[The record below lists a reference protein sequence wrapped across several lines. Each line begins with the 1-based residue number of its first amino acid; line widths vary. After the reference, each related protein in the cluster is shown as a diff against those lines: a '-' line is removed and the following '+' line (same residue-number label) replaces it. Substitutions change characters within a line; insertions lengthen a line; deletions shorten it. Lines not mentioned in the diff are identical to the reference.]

1 MSFQAVA
8 LATFGGAL
16 LATAAVQ
23 PAFSAGTSLAAHRAV
38 YDLSLS
44 AASDRSG
51 VTGVKGRIVYEFDGS
66 HCEGYT
72 TQHRI
77 VIRMDTD
84 EFSRLQ
90 DQQLS
95 TYEEADGSMFRFV
108 SKTYLDGEEDRVV
121 EGTARR
127 AGDDVRV
134 ELKDADTPIT
144 GLGPALFPTGHT
156 LAVLRKITAGETFFE
171 LPIYDG
177 SDEGASAYTTTA
189 IIGKENNAAR
199 YDAGSNRSPQRAW
212 PVSIAYFDETSDQGE
227 GLPIYRIDFTM
238 FEDGITQDLVIDYGD
253 FAMAGKLVD
262 LDLRSAAEPCD
273 DIQGQ

>member
-1 MSFQAVA
+1 MPFVKAPLTV
-8 LATFGGAL
+8 
-16 LATAAVQ
+16 ATAILTVATASL
-23 PAFSAGTSLAAHRAV
+23 PAFAAGAPLAAHRAV

-44 AASDRSG
+44 TASDRSG
-51 VTGVKGRIVYEFDGS
+51 ITGVRGRIVYEFDGS
-66 HCEGYT
+66 SCEGYT

-95 TYEEADGSMFRFV
+95 TYEDGEGAMFRFV
-108 SKTYLDGEEDRVV
+108 SKTYLDGEEDKVL
-121 EGTARR
+121 EGTAKR
-127 AGDDVRV
+127 AGDDIRV
-134 ELKDADTPIT
+134 ELKGVEEPVT

-156 LAVLRKITAGETFFE
+156 RAVLKRIVQGETFFE

-177 SDEGASAYTTTA
+177 SDAGEAAYTTTA
-189 IIGKENNAAR
+189 IIGKEIKAAH
-199 YDAGSNRSPQRAW
+199 YDAGDDGKDHRAW
-212 PVSIAYFDETSDQGE
+212 PVSIAYFDETSDEGE

-253 FAMAGKLVD
+253 FAMTGKLVG
-262 LDLRSAAEPCD
+262 LDLLKAEPC
-273 DIQGQ
+273 GETPGE